1 MGLAQINHE
10 FPSPAGRFLLL
21 TTKVINLTLLSKDYP
36 IFFLDA
42 ANLEINQKNLF
53 PLLFFTVKL
62 SIIRLEENSSRFLED
77 LPCHREVTH
86 VMMNCFLIFSLPH
99 IDSSP
104 SSLLA
109 LSMPFLCNFRQLCA
123 KDEK

>member
-42 ANLEINQKNLF
+42 ANLEINQVNPLPFFHRTYVTYRFPTPSGENALF
-53 PLLFFTVKL
+53 ARAKKTGRSNPLPIKYYLAYFF
-62 SIIRLEENSSRFLED
+62 
-77 LPCHREVTH
+77 P
-86 VMMNCFLIFSLPH
+86 FLI
-99 IDSSP
+99 
-104 SSLLA
+104 
-109 LSMPFLCNFRQLCA
+109 
-123 KDEK
+123 

>member
-42 ANLEINQKNLF
+42 ANLEINQTNLF
-53 PLLFFTVKL
+53 PLLFRGVLILRELLLLFFDRHNTPFDF
-62 SIIRLEENSSRFLED
+62 FL
-77 LPCHREVTH
+77 RE
-86 VMMNCFLIFSLPH
+86 F
-99 IDSSP
+99 
-104 SSLLA
+104 
-109 LSMPFLCNFRQLCA
+109 
-123 KDEK
+123 K

>member
-42 ANLEINQKNLF
+42 ANLEIN
-53 PLLFFTVKL
+53 PL
-62 SIIRLEENSSRFLED
+62 
-77 LPCHREVTH
+77 
-86 VMMNCFLIFSLPH
+86 
-99 IDSSP
+99 
-104 SSLLA
+104 
-109 LSMPFLCNFRQLCA
+109 PFIL
-123 KDEK
+123 

>member
-42 ANLEINQKNLF
+42 ANLEINQIHPF
-53 PLLFFTVKL
+53 PFKL
-62 SIIRLEENSSRFLED
+62 SVFALKKINAILMCYSWKLMSSRSE
-77 LPCHREVTH
+77 
-86 VMMNCFLIFSLPH
+86 NI
-99 IDSSP
+99 
-104 SSLLA
+104 
-109 LSMPFLCNFRQLCA
+109 
-123 KDEK
+123 

>member
-42 ANLEINQKNLF
+42 ANLEINPF
-53 PLLFFTVKL
+53 PFF
-62 SIIRLEENSSRFLED
+62 SSRFVED
-77 LPCHREVTH
+77 LLTIGRSH
-86 VMMNCFLIFSLPH
+86 VIFSTLNKENKA
-99 IDSSP
+99 I
-104 SSLLA
+104 
-109 LSMPFLCNFRQLCA
+109 
-123 KDEK
+123 